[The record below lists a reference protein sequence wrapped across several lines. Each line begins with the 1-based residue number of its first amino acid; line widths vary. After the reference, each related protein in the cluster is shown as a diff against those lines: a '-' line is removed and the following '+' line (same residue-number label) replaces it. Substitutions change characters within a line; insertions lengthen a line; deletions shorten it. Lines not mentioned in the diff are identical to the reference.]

1 MKKIVIVS
9 PSLKI
14 GGIERAL
21 TVLANYFNEKGHKVL
36 FISCLGGE
44 RFYTLNKEIEIKEPK
59 LQNKGGLSKL
69 FFYVTILFFIRKEIK
84 KFKPD
89 VILSFGDWFNPLV
102 LLSLINLKYPIYI
115 SDRTSPDYN
124 FNIFTKLGKKILYPL
139 SSGFIAQTPLA
150 ANYKIK
156 QFGNK
161 LNIKVIPNAIRN
173 VNTIENIKE
182 NIILYVGRFAWE
194 KAPERLIQSFS
205 QLRNLD
211 NWNLHMAGS
220 GPMLA
225 QMKKMV
231 IDLKIEKNV
240 IFHGKVENVDYLLSR
255 ASIYVLPSILE
266 GFPNALCEALA
277 AGVPSICFDS
287 IPYQGIVENE
297 INGFVVKNVNELSN
311 KLDYLI
317 ENQKVLMQQGKNAR
331 TIKNTLSIDN
341 VGENYLNFI
350 LGMDKL

>member
-9 PSLKI
+9 PSLKV

-21 TVLANYFNEKGHKVL
+21 TVLANYFSEKGHHVI

-59 LQNKGGLSKL
+59 LQNKGGLSKF
-69 FFYVTILFFIRKEIK
+69 FFYVTMIFFIREEVK
-84 KFKPD
+84 KFKPN
-89 VILSFGDWFNPLV
+89 VVLSFGDWFNPLV

-124 FNIFTKLGKKILYPL
+124 FNIFTKLGKKLLYPL

-150 ANYKIK
+150 ADFKIK

-161 LNIKVIPNAIRN
+161 LKNIKVIPNAIRE
-173 VNTIENIKE
+173 VSITENIKE

-194 KAPERLIQSFS
+194 KSPERLIQSFS
-205 QLRNLD
+205 KIKNID
-211 NWNLHMAGS
+211 NWQLHMAGS
-220 GPMLA
+220 GPILS
-225 QMKKMV
+225 QMKQLAH
-231 IDLKIEKNV
+231 DLKIENNV
-240 IFHGKVENVDYLLSR
+240 VFLGKVENVDYLLSR

-287 IPYQGIVENE
+287 IPHQGIIDNE
-297 INGFVVKNVNELSN
+297 INGYVVNNVEELTN
-311 KLDYLI
+311 QLDFLI
-317 ENQKVLMQQGKNAR
+317 ENPSIRELQSKNAKK
-331 TIKNTLSIDN
+331 IKNKLSLNN
-341 VGENYLNFI
+341 VGESYLNFI
-350 LGMDKL
+350 TESK